1 MKYLLSCA
9 ALLLPARAL
18 AQDSAQSSE
27 PAPRHPLRAAL
38 AATSAVG
45 VSNAGFFNQLLGA
58 RLDYRF
64 TPRFAFGGVLS
75 YTNLEGKDRRVHN
88 VLPEALLEYRIPYDG
103 ERFGLPLRFGVGYL
117 PKNGPTLRLGAGVD
131 FAFSERL
138 SMDVVPFERGRTEE
152 TLDVLARPVGE
163 ILADLVPDDLRAVA
177 QHRHRQRA

>member
-9 ALLLPARAL
+9 VLLLPGRAL
-18 AQDSAQSSE
+18 ARDSSE
-27 PAPRHPLRAAL
+27 PSEHAARHPLRAAL

-75 YTNLEGKDRRVHN
+75 YTNLKGKDRRVHN
-88 VLPEALLEYRIPYDG
+88 VLPEAMLEYRIPYDG

-131 FAFSERL
+131 FAVSERVSL
-138 SMDVVPFERGRTEE
+138 DVVPLEPMIWVNRERPEVSMNASLSLR
-152 TLDVLARPVGE
+152 LAW
-163 ILADLVPDDLRAVA
+163 
-177 QHRHRQRA
+177 